1 MMRELSI
8 GQLKSKFSSV
18 ISQIRN
24 NEKIVVT
31 FGKRHE
37 KIAIIIPYRQYV
49 KKNRKFGLLEGKAT
63 FKIQPGFVMTDEDFL
78 QS

>member
-18 ISQIRN
+18 ISGIRN

-31 FGKRHE
+31 FGKQHE
-37 KIAIIIPYRQYV
+37 KIAIIIPYKQYL
-49 KKNRKFGLLEGKAT
+49 KKNRKFGLLEGKAK
-63 FKIQPGFVMTDEDFL
+63 FKLLPGFTMTDDEFL
-78 QS
+78 KS